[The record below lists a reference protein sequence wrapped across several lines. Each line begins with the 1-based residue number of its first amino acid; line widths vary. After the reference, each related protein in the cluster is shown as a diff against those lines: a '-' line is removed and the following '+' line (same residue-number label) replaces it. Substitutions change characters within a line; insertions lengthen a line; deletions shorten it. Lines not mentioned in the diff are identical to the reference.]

1 MRNENKKT
9 YLFDFDG
16 TLVDS
21 MPTFVSV
28 MLRILDE
35 YGVSYGSDIVK
46 IITPLGY
53 EGTAQYFR
61 ALGISAS
68 AEELVAQMNEYARE
82 AYATQIEA
90 KDGVADTLAALKRR
104 GARLN
109 VLTASPHSV
118 LDPCL
123 KRLGLW
129 SLFDR
134 VWSCDDFKTTKAN
147 PAIYQMAANKIGQ
160 PVEEIVF
167 VDDNINAVRTAKQA
181 GMQAYGIYDL
191 SSADLAADM
200 RAVADRYVENF
211 SELINSYFYQNNAK
225 EETK

>member
-1 MRNENKKT
+1 MKNET

-35 YGVSYGSDIVK
+35 YGISYGSDIVK

-53 EGTAQYFR
+53 EGTAKYFR
-61 ALGISAS
+61 TLGISTS
-68 AEELVAQMNEYARE
+68 TEELVARMNAYARE

-90 KDGVADTLAALKRR
+90 KEGVAETLAELKRR

-109 VLTASPHSV
+109 VLTASPHSM

-123 KRLGLW
+123 ARLGLW
-129 SLFDR
+129 ELFDH
-134 VWSCDDFKTTKAN
+134 VWSCDDFGTTKAD
-147 PAIYQMAANKIGQ
+147 PAIYQMAADKIGQ
-160 PVEEIVF
+160 PVGEIIF
-167 VDDNINAVRTAKQA
+167 VDDNINAVKTAGQA
-181 GMQAYGIYDL
+181 GMQAYGIYDA
-191 SSADLAADM
+191 SSADLVADM
-200 RAVADRYVENF
+200 RATADRYVENF
-211 SELINSYFYQNNAK
+211 KELV
-225 EETK
+225 E

>member
-1 MRNENKKT
+1 MKNET

-21 MPTFVSV
+21 MPTFVAV

-35 YGVSYGSDIVK
+35 YGIPYGQDIVK

-53 EGTAQYFR
+53 EGTAKYYR
-61 ALGISAS
+61 TLGITAS
-68 AEELVAQMNEYARE
+68 TEALVAQMNEYARE

-90 KDGVADTLAALKRR
+90 KAGVADTLAALKRR
-104 GARLN
+104 GASLN
-109 VLTASPHSV
+109 VLTASPHSM

-129 SLFDR
+129 PLFDH
-134 VWSCDDFKTTKAN
+134 VWSCDDFKTTKAD
-147 PAIYQMAANKIGQ
+147 PAIYQMAADKIGQ
-160 PVEEIVF
+160 PVGEIVF

-181 GMQAYGIYDL
+181 GVQAYGIYDR
-191 SSADLAADM
+191 SSADLVADM

-211 SELINSYFYQNNAK
+211 KELV
-225 EETK
+225 E